1 MPHFLLFYKNYLGKL
16 FILLVI
22 SCIASGCNSGK
33 ETVPVSQPVVKKE
46 AVSRS
51 EEKESQN
58 NSKTETKTT
67 SAAFVSKQN
76 KIPDATVKRAA
87 SGTILTEN
95 KNPANAI
102 DASGKIRRFE
112 TAERD
117 PFALPEELREQLPSS
132 KERQNIARQIQQ
144 GYPQSSSAGNRSVY
158 GYGISSER
166 NVLQGTAGWPRSVL
180 PYSPEPCVAGIFNN
194 GKEKFALVRWQQI
207 QGIFHTG
214 EALGNGYYVKEITA
228 DSVFLCPEQNSSDSG
243 TLTLTLQ

>member
-16 FILLVI
+16 FILLII
-22 SCIASGCNSGK
+22 SCIASGCNRGS
-33 ETVPVSQPVVKKE
+33 ETVPSPQPGATKE
-46 AVSRS
+46 AASQS

-76 KIPDATVKRAA
+76 KIPDVTVKQAA
-87 SGTILTEN
+87 SGTILAKN

-102 DASGKIRRFE
+102 DASSKIRRFE

-117 PFALPEELREQLPSS
+117 PFALPEELREQYPSS
-132 KERQNIARQIQQ
+132 REHQQLARQIQQ
-144 GYPQSSSAGNRSVY
+144 VYPQSSSAGNRSVY
-158 GYGISSER
+158 GYGVSSER
-166 NVLQGTAGWPRSVL
+166 NGLQGTAGWPRSVP
-180 PYSPEPCVAGIFNN
+180 PYYPEPCVAGIFDN
-194 GKEKFALVRWQQI
+194 GKDKFALVRWQQV
-207 QGIFHTG
+207 QGIFHKG

-228 DSVFLCPEQNSSDSG
+228 DSVIICPEQNSSDSG